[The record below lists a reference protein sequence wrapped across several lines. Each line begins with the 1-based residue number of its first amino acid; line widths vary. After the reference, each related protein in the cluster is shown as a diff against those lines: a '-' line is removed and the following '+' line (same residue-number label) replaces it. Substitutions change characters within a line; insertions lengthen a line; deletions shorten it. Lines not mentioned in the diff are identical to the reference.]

1 MKNIRLN
8 VTLPANINEQ
18 INEISKELNQK
29 KSHIIASAL
38 EMYLDY
44 IDIQIAKKRENEE
57 GSIDMETFFNDL
69 GIDVQDRV

>member
-57 GSIDMETFFNDL
+57 GSIDMETFFKDL
-69 GIDVQDRV
+69 EIDVQDRV

>member
-1 MKNIRLN
+1 VKNIRLN

-57 GSIDMETFFNDL
+57 GSIDMETFFKDL
-69 GIDVQDRV
+69 EIDVQDRV